1 MSDKSKTCVTD
12 DLAVGEG
19 QVRNNAEQNEPV
31 IEAEPR
37 EQENIDNG

>member
-19 QVRNNAEQNEPV
+19 QIRDNAVQNELV
-31 IEAEPR
+31 FEAEPR
-37 EQENIDNG
+37 EQENIDDG